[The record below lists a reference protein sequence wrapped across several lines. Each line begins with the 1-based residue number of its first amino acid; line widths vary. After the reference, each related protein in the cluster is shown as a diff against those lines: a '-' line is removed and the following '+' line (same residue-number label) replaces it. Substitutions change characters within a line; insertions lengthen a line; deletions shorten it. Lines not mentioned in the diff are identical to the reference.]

1 MIFLS
6 LNQTLRLYLIKLVNK
21 LVGSCKA
28 KSRMSLKI
36 NLLNY
41 KYLIKLTNEVTK
53 KCKRE
58 RDKRQSM
65 NVKSDI
71 M

>member
-41 KYLIKLTNEVTK
+41 KYLIKLVIKIAKKYKITK
-53 KCKRE
+53 KY
-58 RDKRQSM
+58 
-65 NVKSDI
+65 
-71 M
+71 